1 MRHQISVEVNG
12 FGYNATVTNADYVA
26 ILAILF
32 YTKEE
37 AEGMTSLGS
46 EVADIKLRQRF
57 AEIEAI
63 EQHNN
68 PNISQEELNKLVV
81 QRVGE
86 ATILRI
92 NLEPTTRLAAA
103 QRLSEIFP
111 DMKEVGYSGDRGFIR
126 LTMEE
131 LLTIVTK
138 IMEPFSKDDVP
149 LEEKPAVVQ
158 AASEISSRVSA
169 PAEAILTKP
178 VETEAPTEIEVPEP
192 SESNAK
198 RRLGDIIS
206 TLSPDLIAQ
215 LPADLIAHIET
226 QEAASA

>member
-1 MRHQISVEVNG
+1 MRHQVSVEVNG
-12 FGYNATVTNADYVA
+12 FRYNATVTNADYVA

-46 EVADIKLRQRF
+46 EVADVKLRQRF

-63 EQHNN
+63 ERHNN
-68 PNISQEELNKLVV
+68 PDISQEKLNELVV
-81 QRVGE
+81 RRVGE

-92 NLEPTTRLAAA
+92 NLEPATRLAAA

-111 DMKEVGYSGDRGFIR
+111 DMKEVGYTGDRGYIR

-158 AASEISSRVSA
+158 AAMQVSQS
-169 PAEAILTKP
+169 AEP
-178 VETEAPTEIEVPEP
+178 VPVVDDSPTEIEIAEP
-192 SESNAK
+192 TGAQQ
-198 RRLGDIIS
+198 RLEDIIA
-206 TLSPDLIAQ
+206 TLTPEVIAA
-215 LPADLIAHIET
+215 LPPEVVSRIKV
-226 QEAASA
+226 QEVPSA